1 MINAPSIDQW
11 LVFPRPNPRARIR
24 LFCFPYAGGGS
35 SIYRRWPDG
44 LPSDVEVGLVQLPG
58 RETRLRETALTE
70 MAPIVELLAGSL
82 RSRLDKPFAFF
93 GHSMGAMISFEVARR
108 LRRINGI
115 QPDYLFV
122 SGRRAPQLPISEP
135 VTYNLADR
143 EFLME
148 VSRLNGIPR
157 EALENQELVQF
168 MLPLLRADFTVCQTY
183 RYVHEAPLQCSIVA
197 FGGLED
203 AAADRERLEAWR
215 SQTTNSFSL
224 FMLPGDH
231 FFIKTAKDEILRVL
245 GRSLSSAGW
254 RL

>member
-1 MINAPSIDQW
+1 M
-11 LVFPRPNPRARIR
+11 
-24 LFCFPYAGGGS
+24 
-35 SIYRRWPDG
+35 
-44 LPSDVEVGLVQLPG
+44 VQLPG

-82 RSRLDKPFAFF
+82 RTRLDKPFAFF
-93 GHSMGAMISFEVARR
+93 GHSMGAMVSFEVARR

-168 MLPLLRADFTVCQTY
+168 MPPVAARGLHGLPDVSLCPR
-183 RYVHEAPLQCSIVA
+183 
-197 FGGLED
+197 G
-203 AAADRERLEAWR
+203 AAAMLDRGVWR
-215 SQTTNSFSL
+215 
-224 FMLPGDH
+224 
-231 FFIKTAKDEILRVL
+231 I
-245 GRSLSSAGW
+245 GRRG
-254 RL
+254 RRP